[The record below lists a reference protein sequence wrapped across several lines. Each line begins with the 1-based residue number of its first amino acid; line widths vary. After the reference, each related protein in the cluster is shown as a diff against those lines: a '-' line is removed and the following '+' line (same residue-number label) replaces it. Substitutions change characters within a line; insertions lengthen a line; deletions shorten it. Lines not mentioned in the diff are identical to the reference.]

1 MSKVNTRGNDAKW
14 MSERHSGVAYN
25 ANKAFNS
32 FTKALSGGIKAV
44 GKAIGGAVTGGFN
57 RLDCWGCKLKYGGKY
72 KGKGDSHC
80 NKFRYQNGK
89 GYFKC

>member
-32 FTKALSGGIKAV
+32 FTKALSGGIKAA
-44 GKAIGGAVTGGFN
+44 GKAIGKAVTGGFN
-57 RLDCWGCKLKYGGKY
+57 RLVVVEQVKVYL
-72 KGKGDSHC
+72 C
-80 NKFRYQNGK
+80 NPS
-89 GYFKC
+89 